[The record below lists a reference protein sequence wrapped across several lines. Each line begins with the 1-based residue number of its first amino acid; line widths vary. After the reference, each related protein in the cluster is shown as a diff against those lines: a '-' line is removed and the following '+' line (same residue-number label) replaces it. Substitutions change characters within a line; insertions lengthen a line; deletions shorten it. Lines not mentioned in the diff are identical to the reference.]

1 MENQIDKQKQA
12 AKPKKSILIKPFSKM
27 HKGALLYYILSFVV
41 LFFKIFILKQD
52 NLTGSTYRVGYA
64 EFAFGIGWIY
74 YAANLIG
81 LLTVISPMLKFI
93 QGIGTKIISIVNLT
107 ISGMLLFSTIPDAIN
122 PNRSIISIIGKG
134 ELGPGFYLILGL
146 HLLAV
151 LLFWF
156 SFIRKVSKKNA
167 NRIAKKELLK
177 QTQQMEVGETLEQ

>member
-1 MENQIDKQKQA
+1 MENQKQTE
-12 AKPKKSILIKPFSKM
+12 KPKKSVLIKPFSKM

-41 LFFKIFILKQD
+41 LFFKIFILQQD

-64 EFAFGIGWIY
+64 EFADGIGLIY
-74 YAANLIG
+74 YAANVIG
-81 LLTVISPMLKFI
+81 LLTVLSPLLKFV
-93 QGIGTKIISIVNLT
+93 QGIATKVISLVNLT
-107 ISGMLLFSTIPDAIN
+107 VSGMLLFSTIPDAIN

-134 ELGPGFYLILGL
+134 ELAVGFYLILGL

-167 NRIAKKELLK
+167 NRTAKKELAK
-177 QTQQMEVGETLEQ
+177 AKTQVEAGENYEQ